1 MEMSS
6 RHRARHDTIHILRAS
21 VINDKSK
28 IRRVKTIAYLKA
40 STRFPILKR
49 IPRAESKKYRTTF
62 KAHRPSTAQY
72 RAVLKDTKA
81 WEKNYIKKQESF

>member
-1 MEMSS
+1 LEGWVSVLNHFIS
-6 RHRARHDTIHILRAS
+6 KAS
-21 VINDKSK
+21 VIHDKSK

-49 IPRAESKKYRTTF
+49 VPRAESKKYRTTF

-72 RAVLKDTKA
+72 RAVVKDTKA
-81 WEKNYIKKQESF
+81 